1 MFEATTPLADSVFPS
16 SAIRPA
22 SPAHRIGKLSS
33 IRLLWLASLALVLC
47 AIGGEADRAFSL
59 PAYAPGVDSQQ
70 APAARDGQHDFDF
83 SFGTWKIHVSR
94 LLKPLTG
101 STTWS
106 EYDGTGVCRKVW
118 NGRANLLEIEI
129 DGPAGHIEG
138 LGLRLYNPD
147 ARQWSL
153 NWTNSGQ
160 GILQSPSI
168 GEFKNGRG
176 DFFDQEPFNGRAIL
190 VRGSFSEITAD
201 SSYFEQAFSEDGGK
215 TWETNWKM
223 TFTRIKDGSA
233 EAR

>member
-1 MFEATTPLADSVFPS
+1 MIEATTPLADSASALKFS
-16 SAIRPA
+16 SPTQ
-22 SPAHRIGKLSS
+22 RIGKLSAK
-33 IRLLWLASLALVLC
+33 RPFWLAVLVFLVC
-47 AIGGEADRAFSL
+47 AIGGAADRALSL
-59 PAYAPGVDSQQ
+59 PAHAPGVESQQ
-70 APAARDGQHDFDF
+70 APAAHDGQHDFDF

-101 STTWS
+101 SSTWT
-106 EYDGTGVCRKVW
+106 EYEGTGVCRKVW
-118 NGRANLLEIEI
+118 SGRANLLEVEL
-129 DGPAGHIEG
+129 DGAGGHIEA
-138 LGLRLYNPD
+138 LGIRLYNTE

-190 VRGSFSEITAD
+190 ARGSFSEIAAD
-201 SSYFEQAFSEDGGK
+201 SSYFEQAFSDDGGK

-233 EAR
+233 VTQ